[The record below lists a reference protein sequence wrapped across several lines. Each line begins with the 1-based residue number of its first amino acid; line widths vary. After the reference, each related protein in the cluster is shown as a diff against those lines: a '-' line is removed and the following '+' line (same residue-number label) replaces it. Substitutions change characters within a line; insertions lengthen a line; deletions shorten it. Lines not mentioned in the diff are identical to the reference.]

1 MGSSV
6 VDVVVAV
13 VREGRMVGKKVE
25 SGLDGEWED
34 RRDDSTGS
42 SKILDT
48 VVSNFSEIC
57 VGGESTASL
66 DDVEVVGVTV
76 MIVVPVVVSGGMLI
90 TTELSPPV
98 FVEAAIELELG
109 YMVIVW
115 VVTSVSVMRMRWKM
129 R

>member
-1 MGSSV
+1 
-6 VDVVVAV
+6 
-13 VREGRMVGKKVE
+13 
-25 SGLDGEWED
+25 LDGEWED

-48 VVSNFSEIC
+48 VVSDFAGTC

-76 MIVVPVVVSGGMLI
+76 MIVVSVVVSGGMLI

-98 FVEAAIELELG
+98 FVEAAIELQLG
-109 YMVIVW
+109 YMMIVW

>member
-1 MGSSV
+1 V
-6 VDVVVAV
+6 
-13 VREGRMVGKKVE
+13 
-25 SGLDGEWED
+25 DGEGEE
-34 RRDDSTGS
+34 RSEDSTGS

-48 VVSNFSEIC
+48 VVSDFSGTC
-57 VGGESTASL
+57 VGGESTESL

-76 MIVVPVVVSGGMLI
+76 MIVVSVVVSGGMLI

-109 YMVIVW
+109 YIVIIW